1 MAAGMSGV
9 RTSTPAQA
17 LTLGIDR
24 KGRIRQHDRG
34 AGDILADKP
43 GSLLDTDLG
52 ELIAGPGDPAE
63 ALSGLIEATLAD
75 RDNTTVLSIRT
86 ASRSVVDAV
95 VTIEPIRSNDPELL
109 AQVVMRIP
117 PPAAVRFVDPAL
129 MRKPLLDGAVRR
141 IGGAPVNQQMGPPL
155 WDILGPAL

>member
-1 MAAGMSGV
+1 MAAEMSAV
-9 RTSTPAQA
+9 LSSTSAQT

-24 KGRIRQHDRG
+24 KGRIRPHDRG
-34 AGDILADKP
+34 GGDILADKP
-43 GSLLDTDLG
+43 GPLLDTDLG

-75 RDNTTVLSIRT
+75 RDSTTVLSIRT

-109 AQVVMRIP
+109 PQVVMRIP
-117 PPAAVRFVDPAL
+117 PPAAERSSAPPIT
-129 MRKPLLDGAVRR
+129 RTPPPH
-141 IGGAPVNQQMGPPL
+141 APVGPPPL
-155 WDILGPAL
+155 